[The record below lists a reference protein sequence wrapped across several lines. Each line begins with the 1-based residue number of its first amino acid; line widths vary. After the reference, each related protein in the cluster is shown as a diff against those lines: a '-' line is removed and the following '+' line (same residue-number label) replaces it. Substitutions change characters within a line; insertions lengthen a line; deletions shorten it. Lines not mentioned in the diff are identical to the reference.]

1 MTEGVFATA
10 DRSYYSIDSILI
22 AQSIAEAHQ
31 AVAEVDV
38 LDHDFGVG
46 HREVIVGEIPE
57 AFDAHA
63 DQTAAQLLGSAAG
76 HAENGYFRLV
86 LGAEVFQLVHMQ
98 DLDAIDLLAHLFGG
112 VVEGSDQLVA
122 VGVGGDEAALPKRPQ
137 PMRMVGSRSPL
148 PNSRCSKMLS
158 RFSTE

>member
-1 MTEGVFATA
+1 M
-10 DRSYYSIDSILI
+10 
-22 AQSIAEAHQ
+22 
-31 AVAEVDV
+31 
-38 LDHDFGVG
+38 
-46 HREVIVGEIPE
+46 GEIPE
-57 AFDAHA
+57 ALDAHA

-122 VGVGGDEAALPKRPQ
+122 VGVGGDEAADRLAQ
-137 PMRMVGSRSPL
+137 TAAANEDGGQ
-148 PNSRCSKMLS
+148 
-158 RFSTE
+158 

>member
-38 LDHDFGVG
+38 LDHDFRVG

-57 AFDAHA
+57 ALDAHA

-76 HAENGYFRLV
+76 HFSGSSNLSSNMSFERKDIYFNG
-86 LGAEVFQLVHMQ
+86 
-98 DLDAIDLLAHLFGG
+98 
-112 VVEGSDQLVA
+112 
-122 VGVGGDEAALPKRPQ
+122 KRK
-137 PMRMVGSRSPL
+137 V
-148 PNSRCSKMLS
+148 K
-158 RFSTE
+158 

>member
-57 AFDAHA
+57 ALDAHA

-76 HAENGYFRLV
+76 REPREQQREEEPSQKNGP
-86 LGAEVFQLVHMQ
+86 E
-98 DLDAIDLLAHLFGG
+98 
-112 VVEGSDQLVA
+112 
-122 VGVGGDEAALPKRPQ
+122 
-137 PMRMVGSRSPL
+137 
-148 PNSRCSKMLS
+148 
-158 RFSTE
+158 

>member
-31 AVAEVDV
+31 AVTEVDV

-57 AFDAHA
+57 ALDAHA

-98 DLDAIDLLAHLFGG
+98 DLDAIDLLAHLFG
-112 VVEGSDQLVA
+112 ELSK
-122 VGVGGDEAALPKRPQ
+122 AAISL
-137 PMRMVGSRSPL
+137 
-148 PNSRCSKMLS
+148 
-158 RFSTE
+158 